1 MNQKMNTTN
10 HHQHPIQSLLF
21 NHHHCSEFSMSLR
34 TNHAIIPSDS
44 SLMDTPS
51 STTTPT
57 AMNIQTT
64 SSIDPNEV
72 NKFSL
77 LARMN
82 EWWNPNGSLKT
93 LHHINPA
100 RMEYIRSR
108 VVNHFNLLHDDYKPF
123 KGLTFLDVGCGGGL
137 VSECLARLG
146 ASSVIGLDASS
157 DNIMIAKEHGKSIE
171 NLEYIHSTVEGL
183 IYKMTTL
190 HNTSLNHSTMC
201 SNTQNHTSG
210 TSVYT
215 HTSFDCIVC
224 LEVIEHV
231 AHAESF
237 IQSLSQLLKPNG
249 LLIMSTM
256 NRTPK
261 SYLQTIVMAE
271 YLLGIVPRGTH
282 DWRKYVTPQEMCIFM
297 KKANIELVDVESME
311 YNPFTHRT
319 TIGGDGNVDVNYFV
333 VGRKRP

>member
-1 MNQKMNTTN
+1 MKF
-10 HHQHPIQSLLF
+10 HQ
-21 NHHHCSEFSMSLR
+21 NHHHKDSFFSISLR
-34 TNHAIIPSDS
+34 NNHVASPNTSTNIIH
-44 SLMDTPS
+44 
-51 STTTPT
+51 TT
-57 AMNIQTT
+57 ATT
-64 SSIDPNEV
+64 CSIDPKEV

-108 VVNHFNLLHDDYKPF
+108 VIKHFNLQEEDSKPF

-146 ASSVIGLDASS
+146 ATSVIGLDASS

-171 NLEYIHSTVEGL
+171 NLQYLHSTVEGL
-183 IYKMTTL
+183 IYSHQGNHKDTIPAQNQSMT
-190 HNTSLNHSTMC
+190 H
-201 SNTQNHTSG
+201 
-210 TSVYT
+210 
-215 HTSFDCIVC
+215 SFDCIVC

-237 IQSLSQLLKPNG
+237 IQSLSKLLNENG

-271 YLLGIVPRGTH
+271 YMLGIIPRGTH
-282 DWRKYVTPQEMCIFM
+282 EWRKYVTPQEMCIFM
-297 KKANIELVDVESME
+297 KKANIELVDVEGME
-311 YNPFTHRT
+311 YNPWTHKT
-319 TIGGDGNVDVNYFV
+319 TIGSEIDIDVNYFA
-333 VGRKRP
+333 VGCKKSV